1 MSNSLSKQIT
11 DWVEGLNYRR
21 VAFALSEAE
30 IMFGGRIDLRTEKA
44 YLLAILQKHIK
55 DEEELRDLKSRVIE
69 NSVPNDCVDWVH
81 QSKRHELWFANH
93 PKITIAIRY
102 YKKNISTDNLE
113 NLICNIDLFD
123 DKINMDGYT
132 SPIYS
137 SLEEKRKLYA
147 DIKLDYETTLKYLK
161 DFNWIKKDDEDL
173 LNWCLDYLG
182 NKHLLLRHGLTYP
195 DSLAGKYDVIMV
207 SIQLNEYN
215 GSQQYNE
222 SQRRYRRLYQPLKD
236 KMHKAWIQKKWRDK
250 KDTESA
256 LEYILSRKQFV
267 KMLEIAD
274 KHKSKPIDLLND
286 WIDAEY
292 KKLD

>member
-21 VAFALSEAE
+21 VVFALREAE
-30 IMFGGRIDLRTEKA
+30 RMFNERFDLRTEKA
-44 YLLAILQKHIK
+44 YLLVILQKHIK
-55 DEEELRDLKSRVIE
+55 EEKELRDLKSRVIE
-69 NSVPNDCVDWVH
+69 NLAPNDCVDWVH
-81 QSKRHELWFANH
+81 QSKRYELWFENY
-93 PKITIAIRY
+93 PKIPSVIRY
-102 YKKNISTDNLE
+102 YKENISTYNLE
-113 NLICNIDLFD
+113 NLICNIDLFSS
-123 DKINMDGYT
+123 KINMDGYT

-147 DIKLDYETTLKYLK
+147 DIKLDYETTSKYLK

-182 NKHLLLRHGLTYP
+182 KKNLLPRYGLTYP

-215 GSQQYNE
+215 GSQ
-222 SQRRYRRLYQPLKD
+222 RRYRRLYQPLKD
-236 KMHKAWIQKKWRDK
+236 KMHNAWTQKKWRDK

-256 LEYILSRKQFV
+256 LEYILSRKQFL
-267 KMLEIAD
+267 KMLEISD
-274 KHKSKPIDLLND
+274 KHNSKPIDLLNN